1 MLCSPAVR
9 AKTPPLLLHHNSV
22 CIVLV
27 LIFLHRVWSINWERA
42 QCHRLPP
49 SEVGTDQHEQMRSW
63 ATYWGVDCVIL
74 SLYYQIRF
82 TALIIAI
89 YIYHGAYFYSFTHSA
104 VSRIFFFFCTTLQL
118 SKATIWLAQLG
129 SHAKSNTHIQINRWN
144 EGLFTPS
151 RRAWASSPTSHLS
164 WHYAFLFGAVT
175 LLSSYLL
182 PGARQ
187 SISVRAFSIY
197 YMWRRSF
204 FARVGNFLAQASRQ
218 SWGEP

>member
-1 MLCSPAVR
+1 
-9 AKTPPLLLHHNSV
+9 
-22 CIVLV
+22 
-27 LIFLHRVWSINWERA
+27 
-42 QCHRLPP
+42 
-49 SEVGTDQHEQMRSW
+49 MRSW

-82 TALIIAI
+82 SALIIAI
-89 YIYHGAYFYSFTHSA
+89 YITVHTFIRLLIQRFPGS
-104 VSRIFFFFCTTLQL
+104 IFFFFCTTIQL
-118 SKATIWLAQLG
+118 SKATIWFAQLG
-129 SHAKSNTHIQINRWN
+129 SHAKSNIHIQINRWN
-144 EGLFTPS
+144 EGFFTPS
-151 RRAWASSPTSHLS
+151 RRASSPTSHLS

-175 LLSSYLL
+175 LHSSYLL

-197 YMWRRSF
+197 YMWRLSF

>member
-1 MLCSPAVR
+1 
-9 AKTPPLLLHHNSV
+9 
-22 CIVLV
+22 
-27 LIFLHRVWSINWERA
+27 
-42 QCHRLPP
+42 
-49 SEVGTDQHEQMRSW
+49 MRSW

-82 TALIIAI
+82 SALIIAI
-89 YIYHGAYFYSFTHSA
+89 YISRCILLFVYSFSGFQDL
-104 VSRIFFFFCTTLQL
+104 FFFFCTTIQL
-118 SKATIWLAQLG
+118 SKATIWFAQLG
-129 SHAKSNTHIQINRWN
+129 SHAKSNIHIQINRWN
-144 EGLFTPS
+144 EGFFTPS
-151 RRAWASSPTSHLS
+151 RRASSPTSHLS

-175 LLSSYLL
+175 LHSSYLL

-197 YMWRRSF
+197 YMWRLSF

>member
-1 MLCSPAVR
+1 MPPSSTLWDRDGPWWADAIVGDLLRCGLCNIV
-9 AKTPPLLLHHNSV
+9 
-22 CIVLV
+22 IVLSN
-27 LIFLHRVWSINWERA
+27 RYT
-42 QCHRLPP
+42 
-49 SEVGTDQHEQMRSW
+49 GT
-63 ATYWGVDCVIL
+63 
-74 SLYYQIRF
+74 F
-82 TALIIAI
+82 TALIITI
-89 YIYHGAYFYSFTHSA
+89 YITAHTFIRLLIQRFPG
-104 VSRIFFFFCTTLQL
+104 IFFFFFYTTLQL
-118 SKATIWLAQLG
+118 SKATIWFAQLG
-129 SHAKSNTHIQINRWN
+129 SHDKSNIHIQINRWN

-175 LLSSYLL
+175 LHSSCSCLL

-187 SISVRAFSIY
+187 SISVRAFIYISIY